1 MYIMNTMN
9 YEQKNK
15 KPQLMQTYQ
24 EEKKCK
30 KSYKQKTIK
39 YLNKTRGL

>member
-9 YEQKNK
+9 YEQKKK
-15 KPQLMQTYQ
+15 KPQLMQTYK